1 MPLPELQ
8 TNNADFGNTLLKIR
22 TMQQQDEQNRILNQN
37 RADTNTRENAL
48 MVYKKKREEA
58 EAIKAEAE
66 SKKAWRENAGT
77 RVASLAVQPDG
88 DMLNNYKVMYE
99 ADKEKNEYG
108 LLPLES
114 YINDKRE
121 IDVKAVREYL
131 NRTAGVFL
139 GKPGTKADHLIR
151 NDKADLSKPDSIDN
165 PYALKVTGMI
175 GENGLFTPSAIE
187 PAINPFR
194 KQAQEEK
201 VQNANIKHQEG
212 TLAVSKGNL
221 AVSEGNLKLSQ
232 DEKKNPKLESGM
244 VNNVGKQL
252 VSKFYST
259 LITPGMNET
268 ERSKLDAGLKDP
280 ITGSIDEAKLRS
292 MLHPDRQKDFDIIK
306 MQSEQNAK
314 TMTPAEAVNEAI
326 AKHYGKRSGATAT
339 TKNQSSGNKGTPP
352 QGYILDPQGR
362 KVGGKPAYLSPDGKK
377 VWTE

>member
-139 GKPGTKADHLIR
+139 GKPGTKTDQLIR
-151 NDKADLSKPDSIDN
+151 NDKADLSKPNSIDN

-187 PAINPFR
+187 PAIDPFR

-221 AVSEGNLKLSQ
+221 AVSQGNLQLSK
-232 DEKKNPKLESGM
+232 DEKKNPK
-244 VNNVGKQL
+244 
-252 VSKFYST
+252 SKRVAYRV
-259 LITPGMNET
+259 LKPLKNAGEIMWYDT
-268 ERSKLDAGLKDP
+268 ENP
-280 ITGSIDEAKLRS
+280 E
-292 MLHPDRQKDFDIIK
+292 DR
-306 MQSEQNAK
+306 K
-314 TMTPAEAVNEAI
+314 TMQQ
-326 AKHYGKRSGATAT
+326 YGKYLVRDQAKDKPQVVLFNKTGVT
-339 TKNQSSGNKGTPP
+339 TTDNKNMV
-352 QGYILDPQGR
+352 YDPETDDFVE
-362 KVGGKPAYLSPDGKK
+362 K
-377 VWTE
+377 

>member
-121 IDVKAVREYL
+121 IDVRRFV
-131 NRTAGVFL
+131 
-139 GKPGTKADHLIR
+139 
-151 NDKADLSKPDSIDN
+151 
-165 PYALKVTGMI
+165 
-175 GENGLFTPSAIE
+175 
-187 PAINPFR
+187 
-194 KQAQEEK
+194 
-201 VQNANIKHQEG
+201 NI
-212 TLAVSKGNL
+212 
-221 AVSEGNLKLSQ
+221 
-232 DEKKNPKLESGM
+232 
-244 VNNVGKQL
+244 
-252 VSKFYST
+252 
-259 LITPGMNET
+259 
-268 ERSKLDAGLKDP
+268 
-280 ITGSIDEAKLRS
+280 
-292 MLHPDRQKDFDIIK
+292 
-306 MQSEQNAK
+306 
-314 TMTPAEAVNEAI
+314 
-326 AKHYGKRSGATAT
+326 
-339 TKNQSSGNKGTPP
+339 
-352 QGYILDPQGR
+352 
-362 KVGGKPAYLSPDGKK
+362 
-377 VWTE
+377 